1 MPTYQRPR
9 AQITITEKDENGRER
24 VAIAVR
30 GDPTQPNRWD
40 LKHTLP
46 NGQLF
51 DGSFFGPK
59 AEDSLALQQMLSRTE
74 NQFRADAGARRSAAT
89 ARKNRAIGPLHSR
102 FRTRRSSKQEGNQN
116 EPLQPLGK

>member
-51 DGSFFGPK
+51 DGSFFGLK
-59 AEDSLALQQMLSRTE
+59 AEVPLALQQMLSRTE
-74 NQFRADAGARRSAAT
+74 NQFRADAGRGDRPPQHGRT
-89 ARKNRAIGPLHSR
+89 GPSDRYIALPDAPVFKTGR
-102 FRTRRSSKQEGNQN
+102 
-116 EPLQPLGK
+116 